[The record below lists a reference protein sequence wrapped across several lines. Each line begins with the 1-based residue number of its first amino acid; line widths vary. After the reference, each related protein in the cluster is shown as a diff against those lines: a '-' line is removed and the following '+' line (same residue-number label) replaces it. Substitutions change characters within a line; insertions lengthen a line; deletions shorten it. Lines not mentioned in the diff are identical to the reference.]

1 MNIPTVNL
9 LQVGVIH
16 TCEICRQVFKP
27 RSILQKSCG
36 SKQCQKD
43 LHNLARRKRMQ
54 QGEFSSTR
62 YRTCESCSVKYEA
75 KNRDTN
81 SRTCKDCSTEKLRY
95 KPKVTKNCLWCN
107 KEFITS
113 RPSQEK
119 YCPKQTQLKPKERCS
134 YKHFEFT
141 RPRQMREPKTC
152 SVCNDIY
159 YSKSYASTICK
170 KLECR
175 LTRERSYEKN
185 KTNYKYPSWTE
196 LQGWI
201 YCLYNK
207 EFNIYKVGITSD
219 PQERIHR
226 YELEGFTFK
235 SIHKFKNKREA
246 SQAEKEFYYLAESLG
261 ISPSKSDTDVTHF
274 FKRYMRSGC
283 TEIIWGDMISY
294 RSLNR
299 MLRQLSLS

>member
-1 MNIPTVNL
+1 MDIPTVNL

-62 YRTCESCSVKYEA
+62 YRTCESCSVEYEA

-81 SRTCKDCSTEKLRY
+81 SRTCKNCSTEKLRY

-119 YCPKQTQLKPKERCS
+119 YCPKQKQLNTPSCDLQA
-134 YKHFEFT
+134 
-141 RPRQMREPKTC
+141 RPIEESGPCAPLSMFFFLSEQMGNQT
-152 SVCNDIY
+152 
-159 YSKSYASTICK
+159 
-170 KLECR
+170 
-175 LTRERSYEKN
+175 
-185 KTNYKYPSWTE
+185 
-196 LQGWI
+196 
-201 YCLYNK
+201 
-207 EFNIYKVGITSD
+207 
-219 PQERIHR
+219 
-226 YELEGFTFK
+226 
-235 SIHKFKNKREA
+235 
-246 SQAEKEFYYLAESLG
+246 
-261 ISPSKSDTDVTHF
+261 
-274 FKRYMRSGC
+274 
-283 TEIIWGDMISY
+283 
-294 RSLNR
+294 
-299 MLRQLSLS
+299 